1 MCRTLVNNLTGSQ
14 RELNEKSTD
23 GIGSFVVDESWI
35 HDSDI
40 NESIVHSR
48 GKLLVIYLFVGKEGK
63 KERGKLSFP
72 SCRNY
77 FWNNLFQFLYS
88 LSFQGPLW

>member
-1 MCRTLVNNLTGSQ
+1 MY
-14 RELNEKSTD
+14 
-23 GIGSFVVDESWI
+23 
-35 HDSDI
+35 
-40 NESIVHSR
+40 SR